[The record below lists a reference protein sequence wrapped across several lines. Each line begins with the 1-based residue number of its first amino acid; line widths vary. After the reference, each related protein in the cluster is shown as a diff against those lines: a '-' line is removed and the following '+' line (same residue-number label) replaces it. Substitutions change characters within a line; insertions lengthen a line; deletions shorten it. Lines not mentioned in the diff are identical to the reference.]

1 MKFQVNVISPD
12 KILYQG
18 EADEIHVPGEEGGMS
33 ILANHAPVLASL
45 KKGDILLV
53 DGSHKTGFPVQA
65 GFIEVSKKE
74 QPKPGQATRFAN
86 ILIRQP

>member
-12 KILYQG
+12 KILHQG

-33 ILANHAPVLASL
+33 ILANHAPLLASL

-53 DGSHKTGFPVQA
+53 DGSNMTEFPIPG
-65 GFIEVSKKE
+65 GFIEVSK
-74 QPKPGQATRFAN
+74 
-86 ILIRQP
+86 